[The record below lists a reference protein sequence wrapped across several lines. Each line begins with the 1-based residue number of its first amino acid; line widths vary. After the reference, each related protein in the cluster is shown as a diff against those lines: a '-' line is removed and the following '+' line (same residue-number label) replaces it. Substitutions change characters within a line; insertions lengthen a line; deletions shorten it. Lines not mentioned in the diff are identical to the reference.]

1 MALTTAQAAGYLNET
16 LEALGNDYRIDTTS
30 DATLTEGFQTVGAFP
45 PALKSNILDMQM
57 LILVQRTYDS
67 MFSESKNPTRRFWR
81 NAIDYGSGIRETF
94 LKLIEAEDGYWAEDF
109 DGADDDTVA
118 LNVAKDLVKFKKD
131 DLINKIHPVNHKF
144 RVKMSMSDLEY
155 AKVFTP
161 QGYADFVG
169 RKYAN
174 LQASAEAKLMDIA
187 IATMKQMVDD
197 SKIVFHTGFDVNT
210 PNGVTSFVEALNTV
224 SDGMETLADAYNYDG
239 VRTTSNADDVY
250 LVTTPE
256 LFNRIKSRGYA
267 NAFNLQEYINKNK
280 IIMLPAGTDLGKHA
294 GRSVGAMLIDV
305 RAILMAVKYWEVMPF
320 IVSNSDYRNTFLKV
334 QLASDYN
341 EFFNAVAFV
350 TGDVDFFTD
359 AQQGYA
365 TIMVSGEV
373 YDPSTTT
380 PVTINGKRMY
390 EYAIMEYDK
399 WDDLEFA
406 STVSYAIQVPVG
418 SYVETMYDGSYT
430 TASMLKAIGFASGQ
444 TCVTFPIKV
453 DNTPVHY
460 EDRPNPIGFYVTADM
475 VSFEFSNTSASG
487 GLGGLGGVQ
496 GEV

>member
-1 MALTTAQAAGYLNET
+1 MALTTVQAAGYLNET
-16 LEALGNDYRIDTTS
+16 LEALGSDYRIDTTN
-30 DATLTEGFQTVGAFP
+30 DATLTAGFQAVGAFP

-57 LILVQRTYDS
+57 LILIQRTYDS
-67 MFSESKNPTRRFWR
+67 MFTESKNPTRRFWR

-118 LNVAKDLVKFKKD
+118 LNVAKDLVRFKKD

-187 IATMKQMVDD
+187 IATMKQMVED
-197 SKIVFHTGFDVNT
+197 SKIVFHTGFELNT
-210 PNGVTSFVEALNTV
+210 QNGVTSFVEALNTV

-239 VRTTSNADDVY
+239 VRTTSNADDIY
-250 LVTTPE
+250 LVTTPDV
-256 LFNRIKSRGYA
+256 FNRIKSRGYA
-267 NAFNLQEYINKNK
+267 NAFNLQEYVNKNK
-280 IIMLPAGTDLGKHA
+280 IIMLPAGTDLGNHN
-294 GRSVGAMLIDV
+294 GRSIGAMLLDV

-365 TIMVSGEV
+365 TIMVSGQHYTEDNIIKV
-373 YDPSTTT
+373 
-380 PVTINGKRMY
+380 NGRRLRD
-390 EYAIMEYDK
+390 YAIMDYDK
-399 WDDLEFA
+399 WEDIG
-406 STVSYAIQVPVG
+406 SGTISYAVQIPVG
-418 SYVETMYDGSYT
+418 SYVEAQIGEVDSGVPRFE
-430 TASMLKAIGFASGQ
+430 AIGLLSNASI
-444 TCVTFPIKV
+444 TFPINRSGTEI
-453 DNTPVHY
+453 DLGDTIYPV
-460 EDRPNPIGFYVTADM
+460 NFYVTSDM
-475 VSFEFSNTSASG
+475 VSFEFVYAS
-487 GLGGLGGVQ
+487 
-496 GEV
+496 